1 MGRYSVD
8 DIAEMAVLTRQ
19 DGYTDRHA
27 HGGTTQGQRDGAWRV
42 SCGEADCQGER
53 LQFALLTIDEW
64 KYVVIGLHIFPL
76 DFSECSE

>member
-1 MGRYSVD
+1 MLMEVRLRVN
-8 DIAEMAVLTRQ
+8 EMERE
-19 DGYTDRHA
+19 
-27 HGGTTQGQRDGAWRV
+27 RV